1 MLHKFEC
8 KKIDYK
14 YFHYNQFKTTT
25 METPM
30 NQENELTEAKNK
42 IKELEEEIKLLK
54 CELDEK
60 TKTLK
65 DIEYNMSS
73 TYVENWTVSDNNGK
87 KGEFSGNMYWIKGE
101 GMVFYK
107 NKTILEGSWDST
119 GEVIDGELRGT
130 YNNELIR
137 KWENGLEVDLE
148 EDDDS

>member
-1 MLHKFEC
+1 
-8 KKIDYK
+8 
-14 YFHYNQFKTTT
+14 
-25 METPM
+25 M
-30 NQENELTEAKNK
+30 NQEYELTEAKNK

-60 TKTLK
+60 TKTLNA
-65 DIEYNMSS
+65 IEFNMSN

-107 NKTILEGSWDST
+107 NKTILEGSWDSN

-137 KWENGLEVDLE
+137 KWENGVEVDLE
-148 EDDDS
+148 EDDYS